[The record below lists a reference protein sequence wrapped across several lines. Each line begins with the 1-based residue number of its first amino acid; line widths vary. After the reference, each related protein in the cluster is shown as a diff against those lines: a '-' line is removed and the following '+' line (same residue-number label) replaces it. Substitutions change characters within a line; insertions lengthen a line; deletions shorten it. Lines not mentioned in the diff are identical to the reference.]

1 MAFKKKKTAPVEE
14 VATPNEEVV
23 TEEICE
29 EEVEKVVEE
38 KKEEKKGKVTVKEEE
53 YKSVNLLKAP
63 EEIKKIVQFYGIT
76 SKDLFEGKLDGVKAE
91 EAKALKE
98 WYASLV

>member
-1 MAFKKKKTAPVEE
+1 MAKKKNIPVEE
-14 VATPNEEVV
+14 VVTPNEEVV

-29 EEVEKVVEE
+29 EKIENEVKET
-38 KKEEKKGKVTVKEEE
+38 KKENTGKVTIKEEE
-53 YKSVNLLKAP
+53 YKPVNLLKAP
-63 EEIKKIVQFYGIT
+63 EEIRKIIQFYGIT
-76 SKDLFEGKLDGVKAE
+76 SKDLFEWKLDGVKEE

>member
-1 MAFKKKKTAPVEE
+1 MALRKKKNASVEE
-14 VATPNEEVV
+14 VTIPNEEVV

-29 EEVEKVVEE
+29 EENEKVVEE
-38 KKEEKKGKVTVKEEE
+38 KTEGKVTIKEEE

-76 SKDLFEGKLDGVKAE
+76 SKDLFEWKLDGVKEE

-98 WYASLV
+98 WYASIV